1 MKQNHQLSDVLH
13 VMLHMAERDDPATS
27 DALAT
32 AMKTNP
38 VVLRRLMGGLRD
50 AGFVASEK
58 GHGGGWVLSC
68 ALDRITLGDV
78 YLALGAPR
86 LVSLGFREDNPS
98 CLVALAVNGALAGA
112 AQEAEALLLRR
123 FGEVTLATLSDDFHR
138 RMAQHRDQAH
148 SRTHQLEH
156 HTYENN

>member
-1 MKQNHQLSDVLH
+1 MKSNHQLSDVLH
-13 VMLHMAERDDPATS
+13 VMLHMAERDGPATS
-27 DALAT
+27 EVLAT

-58 GHGGGWVLSC
+58 GRGGGWVLSC

-78 YLALGAPR
+78 YQALGAPR

-138 RMAQHRDQAH
+138 RMAQHSDQGH
-148 SRTHQLEH
+148 SHTHQLEH